1 MKERKIEPGTPVNDN
16 KYSIVVDRKGP
27 YLVYGRPPMKQ
38 QFIVQNEEGAS
49 WSYRDGIEFEIED
62 DPVALCRCGAS
73 ANAPFCDGSHLKA
86 NWNPSLTADNIPL
99 LDNADVFDGPEL
111 ELTDNEKYCAFARF
125 CDAYGKVWNLVEESD
140 DQEAR
145 ELTVR
150 EANYCPAGRLKA
162 WDKEKGEFIENK
174 LTPSLVLLEDP
185 QERCSGPLFVRG
197 AIPIDDTEGVKY
209 ELRNR
214 VTLCRCGASSNKPFC
229 DGTHAS
235 IRFRDGLPGPHG
247 EIKR

>member
-73 ANAPFCDGSHLKA
+73 ANAPFCDGSHLKT

-111 ELTDNEKYCAFARF
+111 ELTDNEKYCAFAVF
-125 CDAYGKVWNLVEESD
+125 
-140 DQEAR
+140 
-145 ELTVR
+145 
-150 EANYCPAGRLKA
+150 
-162 WDKEKGEFIENK
+162 
-174 LTPSLVLLEDP
+174 
-185 QERCSGPLFVRG
+185 
-197 AIPIDDTEGVKY
+197 
-209 ELRNR
+209 
-214 VTLCRCGASSNKPFC
+214 VTLMARCGILSRSPTTRKHGNLPCGKRIIA
-229 DGTHAS
+229 
-235 IRFRDGLPGPHG
+235 LPGD
-247 EIKR
+247 